1 MKSILISCIVMYFS
15 DCIKMQKVQN
25 RNEENKNMVK
35 KREIIVKQKTENIY
49 TYVYSRYVDI
59 V

>member
-1 MKSILISCIVMYFS
+1 MKGILISFIAIYFS

-25 RNEENKNMVK
+25 WNEENKNIVK